1 MVLRIRDP
9 KAYRLAREL
18 AARTGQPII
27 RVVVEAL
34 REKLK
39 REQGR
44 TTFPRLKDE
53 IMAISRRTAALPR
66 RTGRAASVQRRG
78 FSAHRRRASS
88 PALTTEGQ
96 AKQFPERASPDAAPR
111 CDPLR

>member
-1 MVLRIRDP
+1 MSYTSATP
-9 KAYRLAREL
+9 KPTVWRASWPRAPGR
-18 AARTGQPII
+18 PIT

-44 TTFPRLKDE
+44 TTFPSLKDE

-66 RTGRAASVQRRG
+66 RTGRTADEILGYDERG
-78 FSAHRRRASS
+78 
-88 PALTTEGQ
+88 L
-96 AKQFPERASPDAAPR
+96 PR
-111 CDPLR
+111 

>member
-1 MVLRIRDP
+1 MLNLVCICTFMVLHIRDP
-9 KAYRLAREL
+9 EADRLAREL
-18 AARTGQPII
+18 AARTGQPIT

-39 REQGR
+39 RDQGR

-66 RTGRAASVQRRG
+66 RTGRTADEILGYDERG
-78 FSAHRRRASS
+78 
-88 PALTTEGQ
+88 L
-96 AKQFPERASPDAAPR
+96 PR
-111 CDPLR
+111 